1 MSKTNLW
8 KKSNVHDSHELQKS
22 WNNPTFSDS
31 DDDGEG
37 FSIVVNSIHVK
48 KYMKTAEWESGGVF
62 FKTHVRRFCVH
73 VARLLLLCL
82 CDPVVATVLM
92 RPGCC
97 YCAYATRLLLQCLC
111 DPVVATVLMRPGC
124 CYCVSATRLLRLFWC
139 YMFNRKGR
147 NPISSLYSFIESKA
161 TYINLI
167 LRLKCE
173 DEKENSAPK
182 GKYLKVNKKSLQE
195 EKEDREDAL
204 NLIREIVRS
213 KFPKRSDEQIDLY
226 LKELASN
233 SPQYICAPVW
243 LHTYGHDSSGYIH
256 MNVYITFLLQHV
268 LASTRSCF
276 NTFLL
281 QHVLAS
287 TRSCFNTFVLQHVL
301 ASTRSCFNT
310 FVLQHVRASTRS
322 CFNTFLLQ
330 HVHTSVLP
338 YFPTSENPPP
348 ENCSLHDTLFQR
360 NEKNIFVK
368 HNLISYILN
377 FVDCKTLI
385 KFKECSKIDNEM
397 VSLYL
402 RKILYTLSFKD
413 NEIKTNIHYWR
424 NVVDYFFFKSGNLKP
439 IERSKY
445 PMIVNELEKNKSFC
459 TITKDSM
466 DSNIFISLDYFNENL
481 ISSCNHNNPLPH
493 TCNSKNKINGITHFK
508 CDKITIVDF
517 IEEYYKRLTIND
529 DELMWNVCNFRKS
542 PEFLTLLLFEYLK
555 CMLSVLNKYSGICLF
570 KKTEYMVNCG
580 HHISHRIWIQMFYE
594 YGHDSANMDKKKKN
608 KQNVHNTD
616 NVGDHENDDN
626 NNRTLYLTIA
636 DHYKWDA

>member
-37 FSIVVNSIHVK
+37 FSIVVNKEGKFYK
-48 KYMKTAEWESGGVF
+48 K
-62 FKTHVRRFCVH
+62 
-73 VARLLLLCL
+73 
-82 CDPVVATVLM
+82 
-92 RPGCC
+92 
-97 YCAYATRLLLQCLC
+97 
-111 DPVVATVLMRPGC
+111 
-124 CYCVSATRLLRLFWC
+124 
-139 YMFNRKGR
+139 
-147 NPISSLYSFIESKA
+147 LYSFIESKA

-226 LKELASN
+226 LKELAK
-233 SPQYICAPVW
+233 
-243 LHTYGHDSSGYIH
+243 
-256 MNVYITFLLQHV
+256 
-268 LASTRSCF
+268 
-276 NTFLL
+276 
-281 QHVLAS
+281 
-287 TRSCFNTFVLQHVL
+287 
-301 ASTRSCFNT
+301 
-310 FVLQHVRASTRS
+310 
-322 CFNTFLLQ
+322 
-330 HVHTSVLP
+330 
-338 YFPTSENPPP
+338 NPPP

>member
-31 DDDGEG
+31 DDYGEG
-37 FSIVVNSIHVK
+37 FPIVVNKEGKFYK
-48 KYMKTAEWESGGVF
+48 K
-62 FKTHVRRFCVH
+62 
-73 VARLLLLCL
+73 L
-82 CDPVVATVLM
+82 
-92 RPGCC
+92 
-97 YCAYATRLLLQCLC
+97 YA
-111 DPVVATVLMRPGC
+111 
-124 CYCVSATRLLRLFWC
+124 
-139 YMFNRKGR
+139 
-147 NPISSLYSFIESKA
+147 FIESKA

-182 GKYLKVNKKSLQE
+182 GKYLKANKKSLQE
-195 EKEDREDAL
+195 EKEDRENAL
-204 NLIREIVRS
+204 NLIREIVKS

-226 LKELASN
+226 LKEL
-233 SPQYICAPVW
+233 
-243 LHTYGHDSSGYIH
+243 TKD
-256 MNVYITFLLQHV
+256 
-268 LASTRSCF
+268 
-276 NTFLL
+276 
-281 QHVLAS
+281 
-287 TRSCFNTFVLQHVL
+287 
-301 ASTRSCFNT
+301 
-310 FVLQHVRASTRS
+310 
-322 CFNTFLLQ
+322 
-330 HVHTSVLP
+330 
-338 YFPTSENPPP
+338 PPR

-360 NEKNIFVK
+360 NEKKMFVK

-445 PMIVNELEKNKSFC
+445 PMIANELEKNKSFC

-508 CDKITIVDF
+508 TDKITIVDF

-594 YGHDSANMDKKKKN
+594 YGHDSANMEKKKKKI
-608 KQNVHNTD
+608 KQNIHNTD
-616 NVGDHENDDN
+616 NAGDHENDDN